1 MSGAPSSSKK
11 IEHIDPLLQDLNEK
25 KQNFRRNVVSLAAEL
40 KDARSR
46 LASKEESLACE
57 TRFRQVIIPIFFFFQ
72 ISYHLFFLPLSK
84 DPSFSGRGKR
94 MGLFSF
100 VTIVQVAETKAK
112 GMEDEVC
119 RLRERL
125 QEKDGQIEA
134 THSAAEQ
141 VITCSHLLVACS
153 RCEVGICLY
162 LSLKKKK
169 KPSGMLVTSPGCV
182 RVFFFYRFLSHAN
195 DRLLFLCYLAS
206 RDSHFCV
213 YHLTQSRSTS
223 FYCLKFSFFAI
234 SNFTAPGRLS
244 PPSPILF

>member
-1 MSGAPSSSKK
+1 
-11 IEHIDPLLQDLNEK
+11 
-25 KQNFRRNVVSLAAEL
+25 
-40 KDARSR
+40 
-46 LASKEESLACE
+46 
-57 TRFRQVIIPIFFFFQ
+57 
-72 ISYHLFFLPLSK
+72 
-84 DPSFSGRGKR
+84 

-141 VITCSHLLVACS
+141 VITCSHLLAACS

-162 LSLKKKK
+162 PSLKKTAIRHASY
-169 KPSGMLVTSPGCV
+169 KPRLCV
-182 RVFFFYRFLSHAN
+182 CLFYRFLSHAN
-195 DRLLFLCYLAS
+195 DRLLFLCYVTS
-206 RDSHFCV
+206 RDSHFCL

-223 FYCLKFSFFAI
+223 LGLSTVSSFLFSPF
-234 SNFTAPGRLS
+234 
-244 PPSPILF
+244 PILPLPVVFPLTPRSSSNPRDVTGFLF